1 MGVISINDMRF
12 YAHHG
17 CFEQE
22 RAIGTHFR
30 VDLRFET
37 DTARAE
43 CSDRI
48 EDTVS
53 YLDVYQEVK
62 SQMAVPSNLL
72 ENVARRICDAVH
84 ERFAAVERVWVKVS
98 KLNPPLG
105 GQMESVSVEIEQ
117 DYTSPLSRKL

>member
-1 MGVISINDMRF
+1 MAIIAINDMRF

-30 VDLRFET
+30 VDLRFDT

-43 CSDRI
+43 LSDNI
-48 EDTVS
+48 ADTVS
-53 YLDVYQEVK
+53 YLDVYQIVKREVL
-62 SQMAVPSNLL
+62 QPSNLL
-72 ENVARRICDAVH
+72 EHVARRICDAVMLQ
-84 ERFAAVERVWVKVS
+84 FPGIKNVTAVVY

-105 GQMESVSVEIEQ
+105 GNMESVSVEV
-117 DYTSPLSRKL
+117 SASRP